1 MLGYKNS
8 SIESDVRMQLKSHI
22 RKTKKNVEVM
32 LNPNYD
38 DLSAL
43 YLSFPEK
50 YDVAGPDFDKFCE
63 ERMKLYLPGFKIQ
76 EHLKST
82 IVNPQR
88 FCFDIVL
95 TYTRKDPTFIE
106 LNNFYHYYVID
117 GKNSYEG
124 LARQLAL
131 DFAKQQLILSHGYKF
146 LEVRTVDI
154 PGKEYFNTV
163 KKAV

>member
-8 SIESDVRMQLKSHI
+8 SIENDVLIKLRSHI

-32 LNPNYD
+32 LNPEYD

-50 YDVAGPDFDKFCE
+50 YDVSGPEFDKFCE

-76 EHLKST
+76 DYLKDT

-95 TYTRKDPTFIE
+95 TYPRKDPVFVE

-117 GKNSYEG
+117 GKNTYEG

-131 DFAKQQLILSHGYKF
+131 DFAKKKLIEAHEYRF
-146 LEVRTVDI
+146 MEVRTVNV
-154 PGKEYFNTV
+154 PEKEYFDTV